1 MTTMKPNRIRKGKSK
16 MNEQLLEELNELM
29 DNGAGMIEI
38 FEYIQDNT
46 DEDPVKYISLLK

>member
-1 MTTMKPNRIRKGKSK
+1 

-46 DEDPVKYISLLK
+46 DEDPAKYISLLK

>member
-1 MTTMKPNRIRKGKSK
+1 
-16 MNEQLLEELNELM
+16 MNEQLLEELEELM

-46 DEDPVKYISLLK
+46 DEDPAKYISLLK